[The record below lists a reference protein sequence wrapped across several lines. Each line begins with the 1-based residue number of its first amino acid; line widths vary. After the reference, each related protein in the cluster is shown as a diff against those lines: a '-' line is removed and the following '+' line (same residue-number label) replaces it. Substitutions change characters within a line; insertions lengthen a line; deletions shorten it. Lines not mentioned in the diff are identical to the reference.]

1 MRDWKG
7 YLQGYNAQ
15 AVVTTDQVI
24 IAAEVAQDPSDN
36 HQLVPMVSAAVQNL
50 AAAGVRE
57 QVRAVVADA
66 GYWSPQSAAAAA
78 GPELFIATRPNRA
91 PARAPLPRTG
101 RIRASATPLQL
112 MERKLQTRRGR
123 AIYANR
129 GMTIEPVFGQIK
141 EARRARRFQ
150 RRGLPAVRCEWKLLA
165 TTHNILK
172 MWRMA
177 TAVC

>member
-1 MRDWKG
+1 M
-7 YLQGYNAQ
+7 
-15 AVVTTDQVI
+15 VTTGQVI
-24 IAAEVAQDPSDN
+24 IAAEVAQGPSED
-36 HQLVPMVSAAVQNL
+36 HLLAPMVSAAVQAL
-50 AAAGVRE
+50 AAAGVQE
-57 QVRAVVADA
+57 KIGAVVADA
-66 GYWSPQSAAAAA
+66 GYWSPESVATT
-78 GPELFIATRPNRA
+78 GPELLIATRTNRTGGQ
-91 PARAPLPRTG
+91 APLPRTG

-123 AIYANR
+123 AIYARR

-150 RRGLPAVRCEWKLLA
+150 RRGLAAVRCEWKLLA

-177 TAVC
+177 TVIC